1 MIFSTTPQGN
11 VDANNGPKR
20 TANGD
25 KARSM
30 SKRLSDEI
38 FEDKLNSLRRES
50 VSLDEVRFAR
60 LQRHLSGFRFWDPG
74 SAGVPRSLWDHQ
86 RRAISLGLA
95 YLAANKD
102 LPAEDGVTEA
112 ALIKMPT
119 GTGKSGVIA
128 VLARCLPDVKKVL
141 VLTPRTAL
149 AEQLR
154 RDVAYRFWG
163 FLGFEIPEQPK
174 KGPPKSFTANSA
186 TAGKS
191 VETANVAEFLPKN
204 WSDLLEAAKAGDRLV
219 AIGTLQALDQ
229 IRRTAEDDDATD
241 SKADAGEDD
250 DAEPAGMGAI
260 SAEQAR
266 DVLGELSRFDLVI
279 VDEGHYE
286 PAASWSRS
294 VRDLGLPTILL
305 SATPY
310 RNDYKA
316 FRVRGNFV
324 FNLPFGSAREKQI
337 IRSVQ
342 FVSSAADVTSRR
354 MRSKASDPG
363 KRSEP
368 YIKEFVALLRDVVPR
383 IKHAAAAYSAKTQG
397 GLKPKIIVRA
407 DDYEKLR
414 VLQSEIEAAFGERP
428 VLIHHRAQTS
438 VADRTF
444 SKVRDATSRFAEGDC
459 LFWLHERK
467 LLEGIDEASFVCV
480 ALYDKFSNA
489 RELVQQIG
497 RVLRS
502 TDDTRTAEQTA
513 WVVGLPQL
521 REEAEAQWQRYL
533 GFEDYCARDPRN
545 LVRNEAALPDSLL
558 EMMPDYQYIDGDFR
572 PKVGLGGPISSDQI
586 RLPPSVSVFVAGKD
600 FDFKR
605 VEKEISEALIAS
617 DRFMSL
623 RIADMPP
630 ESVGWTYYGWQ
641 RSPLLALPFFS
652 IWTLGICVIM
662 RHGPYVFVADTEG
675 IVFSPDDIDVT
686 RAGPE
691 ELVSVLP
698 KGPSAK
704 VRVSRLSLVSLDLS
718 DQAIRSISSRARSF
732 EETFGDLLDPIMVP
746 TSASGFLEGRP
757 RYVGLTRG
765 RVSDPAPMNKSIAE
779 FHQWTS
785 ALAQALAA
793 NAGAN
798 AVFDRYALLHG
809 PLSEHDAA
817 PRSIL
822 LDFDEDV
829 IDYLAATEL
838 TRDGAWDLIDHSD
851 LCADVGA
858 DGSFTVKVGDEV
870 FECEVAYNA
879 TNGRYRISSDQLD
892 KKFQFN
898 SRRPGK
904 APPTICGL
912 INKGQAFRL
921 IVEKTGVI
929 YARGRFYK
937 PNLGYVINGQIPL
950 LEHVHAVPILAETHS
965 EKGEQFHGTPA
976 KWRSES
982 IFGCVHAICQAAEKG
997 SVLQSDWGE
1006 LGKRLAQF
1014 DLVVCDDDQ
1023 DEKADFICLDLDR
1036 KTFVMVHAKAAS
1048 LTKGSNVSVGAVQAV
1063 TRQASASLAFCSS
1076 VARTSPLKPRRW
1088 AGKLNANGKALPVK
1102 RVFLNRKGWSDA
1114 QMIKAVEEA
1123 IVDRSWKREIWMVL
1137 GRMMSRDEVKESIE
1151 KGTPDKF
1158 DGQTLQFLM
1167 HMDSLATT
1175 CARASATLR
1184 IFCHAGAVVN
1194 ATKPPKATTSAAKAP
1209 HAKGGKKA
1217 PKAGRGASG
1226 KDPGTTPSPGT

>member
-1 MIFSTTPQGN
+1 MP
-11 VDANNGPKR
+11 
-20 TANGD
+20 
-25 KARSM
+25 
-30 SKRLSDEI
+30 KRLSDKV
-38 FEDKLNSLRRES
+38 FEDKRNSLCRKS
-50 VSLDEVRFAR
+50 VSLDERRFAT
-60 LQRHLSGFRFWDPG
+60 LQGHLSGFRFWVPG
-74 SAGVPRSLWDHQ
+74 SKGVPRPLWDHQ
-86 RRAISLGLA
+86 RCAISLGLA
-95 YLAANKD
+95 YLTAKKE
-102 LPAEDGVTEA
+102 LPAEGGVPEA
-112 ALIKMPT
+112 ALLKMPT
-119 GTGKSGVIA
+119 GTGKSGIIA
-128 VLARCLPDVKKVL
+128 VLARCVPDVRKVL

-163 FLGFEIPEQPK
+163 FLGFEVPEQPN
-174 KGPPKSFTANSA
+174 KGPPKPFTAKSA
-186 TAGKS
+186 TAGKP

-204 WSDLLEAAKAGDRLV
+204 WSDLLEAAKSGDRLV
-219 AIGTLQALDQ
+219 AIGTLQALDH
-229 IRRTAEDDDATD
+229 IRRTAEDDDAPD
-241 SKADAGEDD
+241 SNAGGGEAD
-250 DAEPAGMGAI
+250 DADPAGMAGI
-260 SAEQAR
+260 STEQAR
-266 DVLGELSRFDLVI
+266 ALLEELSRFDLVI

-324 FNLPFGSAREKQI
+324 FNLPFGLARENRI
-337 IRSVQ
+337 IRSVR
-342 FVSSAADVTSRR
+342 FVSSAADVTSPRKS
-354 MRSKASDPG
+354 SKASHPG

-368 YIKEFVALLRDVVPR
+368 YIKEFIALLRDVVPR
-383 IKHAAAAYSAKTQG
+383 IKHAAAAYSATTKG
-397 GLKPKIIVRA
+397 RLKPKIIVRA
-407 DDYEKLR
+407 DNHEKLR

-438 VADRTF
+438 VAERTF

-502 TDDTRTAEQTA
+502 TDGTRTAEQTA

-521 REEAEAQWQRYL
+521 REEAEAHWQRYL
-533 GFEDYCARDPRN
+533 GFEEYCARDPRN

-558 EMMPDYQYIDGDFR
+558 AMMPDYQYIDGDFR
-572 PKVGLGGPISSDQI
+572 PKVGLHGPISSDQI

-605 VEKEISEALIAS
+605 VEKEVSEALIAS

-630 ESVGWTYYGWQ
+630 NSVGWTYYGWQ

-652 IWTLGICVIM
+652 LWTLGICVIM

-691 ELVSVLP
+691 ELVSMLP
-698 KGPSAK
+698 KAGPTTN

-746 TSASGFLEGRP
+746 TSASGSLEGRP

-765 RVSDPAPMNKSIAE
+765 RVSDPATMNKTIAE

-793 NAGAN
+793 RRGFNQ
-798 AVFDRYALLHG
+798 VFERYALLHR
-809 PLSEHDAA
+809 PLAEADAT

-829 IDYLAATEL
+829 IDYLAETEL
-838 TRDGAWDLIDHSD
+838 KRDGAWDLIDHSD

-858 DGSFTVKVGDEV
+858 DGSFTVRVGDEV
-870 FECEVAYNA
+870 FECQIAYSA
-879 TNGRYRISSDQLD
+879 TNGRYRISSDALD

-921 IVEKTGVI
+921 VVAKTGVI
-929 YARGRFYK
+929 HARGRFYK

-950 LEHVHAVPILAETHS
+950 LENVHAVPILAETHS
-965 EKGEQFHGTPA
+965 EKGDGFHADQA
-976 KWRSES
+976 KWHSES
-982 IFGCVHAICQAAEKG
+982 IFGCVHAICRAAETG
-997 SVLQSDWGE
+997 AGFQQDWGE
-1006 LGKRLAQF
+1006 LATRLAQF

-1023 DEKADFICLDLDR
+1023 DEKADFICLDRAR
-1036 KTFVMVHAKAAS
+1036 KTLVLVHAKAAS
-1048 LTKGSNVSVGAVQAV
+1048 PTDGTNVSVGSIQAV

-1076 VARTSPLKPRRW
+1076 VARAPRFKPGRW
-1088 AGKLNANGKALPVK
+1088 AGDINANGNHLPYK
-1102 RVFLNRKGWSDA
+1102 RVFLNRKGWSDTE
-1114 QMIKAVEEA
+1114 MIKEVEEA
-1123 IVDRSWKREIWMVL
+1123 ISDRSWKREIWMVL
-1137 GRMMSRDEVKESIE
+1137 GRMMSRDAVKKRIE
-1151 KGTPDKF
+1151 EGAPNKF
-1158 DGQTLQFLM
+1158 DSQTLQFLM
-1167 HMDSLATT
+1167 HLESLATT

-1194 ATKPPKATTSAAKAP
+1194 ATKPPKATASAAKAP
-1209 HAKGGKKA
+1209 RAKRGKKA
-1217 PKAGRGASG
+1217 TNTAK
-1226 KDPGTTPSPGT
+1226 GTGSKPSTATPSSGT